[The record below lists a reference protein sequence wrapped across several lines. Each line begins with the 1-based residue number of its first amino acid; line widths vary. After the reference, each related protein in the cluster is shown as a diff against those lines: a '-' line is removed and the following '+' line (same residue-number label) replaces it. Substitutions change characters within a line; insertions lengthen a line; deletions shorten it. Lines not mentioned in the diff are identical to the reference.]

1 MSGKLSQGA
10 FEFYVGLGP
19 SRSYQAV
26 GEKYGVTKRAVVKHA
41 ARAGW
46 SERLQKVQEEARAES
61 DKRLAEDLAEMQE
74 RHKRMLRAVAS
85 RAIAAIKEHPLSSG
99 MEGIRA
105 AELVIKMERL
115 LAGESSERSTVTV
128 EEVTRRELDRW
139 LVPAGAADG
148 AEEVDVSE

>member
-1 MSGKLSQGA
+1 MSGRLSDSA

-19 SRSYQAV
+19 PRSYQAV
-26 GEKYGVTKRAVVKHA
+26 AQKYGVTKRAVVKHA
-41 ARAGW
+41 SRDKW
-46 SERLQKVQEEARAES
+46 SERLEKIEEEARAES
-61 DKRLAEDLAEMQE
+61 DKRLATDMAEMHE

-99 MEGIRA
+99 MEGVRA

-115 LAGESSERSTVTV
+115 LAGESSERSTVSV

-139 LVPAGAADG
+139 LVPAGAADDEPDG
-148 AEEVDVSE
+148 D